1 VVVLRALRALRG
13 EFSLPMFDLLVIRG
27 FATVSVIQMTEL
39 EQQLQTLRAEAETAV
54 STCSDLQSL
63 TQLKAKYVGRQGA
76 MTSLLEQLGKL
87 PKEDKPRVG
96 KLANE
101 VKNALATAFAAKQ
114 EELEAKAAGS
124 GPSIDTTLPG
134 RRHRIGGIHPLTQ
147 IFDRTVAIFRRMGFA
162 VEDGPEI
169 EDEWHCFDALNTP
182 ADHPARDIQDT
193 LYIDLPPH
201 QKYGR
206 YVMRTHTS
214 PVQIRTMLKQKPP
227 IRIVAPGRVFR
238 RDNPDAT
245 HSPTFHQVE
254 GLYVDKNVT
263 VADLK
268 GTVEFF
274 FKQLL
279 DPETKVRFRPHFFPY
294 TEPSFEI
301 DLSTPHFRAR
311 GKEWIEIAG
320 CGMVDPNV
328 FKSVGYPD
336 DEYTGWAFGFGI
348 ERIAMIMWSINDIRL
363 FTENDVRF
371 LEQF

>member
-1 VVVLRALRALRG
+1 
-13 EFSLPMFDLLVIRG
+13 
-27 FATVSVIQMTEL
+27 MTIL
-39 EQQLQTLRAEAETAV
+39 EEQLQSLRAEAETALAG
-54 STCSDLQSL
+54 CADLPAL
-63 TQLKAKYVGRQGA
+63 TQLKAKYIGTNGA
-76 MTSLLEQLGKL
+76 VTGTLKALGGL

-96 KLANE
+96 KLAND
-101 VKNALATAFAAKQ
+101 VKNALAAAFAARQ
-114 EELEAKAAGS
+114 EELESKIQNRQS
-124 GPSIDTTLPG
+124 KIDTTLPG
-134 RRHRIGGIHPLTQ
+134 RRHRLGHLHPLTQ
-147 IFDRTVAIFRRMGFA
+147 IFEETVRIFRRMGFA

-193 LYIDLPPH
+193 LYVARPPH
-201 QKYGR
+201 EKYGR
-206 YVMRTHTS
+206 YLLRTHTS
-214 PVQIRTMLKQKPP
+214 PVQIRTMLRQKPP
-227 IRIVAPGRVFR
+227 VRIIAPGRVFR

-245 HSPTFHQVE
+245 HSPTFHQIE

-279 DPETKVRFRPHFFPY
+279 SPDTQVRFRPHFFPY

-328 FKSVGYPD
+328 FKAVGYPD

-348 ERIAMIMWSINDIRL
+348 ERLAMVQYGITDIRL

>member
-1 VVVLRALRALRG
+1 
-13 EFSLPMFDLLVIRG
+13 
-27 FATVSVIQMTEL
+27 MTQL
-39 EQQLQTLRAEAETAV
+39 EQQLQSARGEAEA
-54 STCSDLQSL
+54 SL
-63 TQLKAKYVGRQGA
+63 AACTELPVLDQLKAKYLGRSGIVSTA
-76 MTSLLEQLGKL
+76 LEQLGKL
-87 PKEDKPRVG
+87 PKEDKPRIG

-101 VKNALATAFAAKQ
+101 VKKALEAAFAAKR
-114 EELEAKAAGS
+114 EELETKAATS
-124 GPSIDTTLPG
+124 GPPIDTTLPG
-134 RRHRIGGIHPLTQ
+134 RRHRIGHLHPLTQ
-147 IFDRTVAIFRRMGFA
+147 VFERTVEVFRRMGFA

-193 LYIDLPPH
+193 LYVDLPPDP
-201 QKYGR
+201 KYGR

-214 PVQIRTMLKQKPP
+214 PVQIRAMMKQKPP
-227 IRIVAPGRVFR
+227 IRVVVPGRVFR
-238 RDNPDAT
+238 RDELDAT
-245 HSPTFHQVE
+245 HSPTFHQIE
-254 GLYVDKNVT
+254 GLYVDKNVS

-279 DPETKVRFRPHFFPY
+279 SPETQVRFRPHFFPY

-301 DLSTPHFRAR
+301 DLSTPQFRTR

-328 FKSVGYPD
+328 FKAVGYPD

-348 ERIAMIMWSINDIRL
+348 DRLAMIMWSINDIRL
-363 FTENDVRF
+363 FTENNVRF

>member
-1 VVVLRALRALRG
+1 M
-13 EFSLPMFDLLVIRG
+13 S
-27 FATVSVIQMTEL
+27 EL
-39 EQQLQTLRAEAETAV
+39 EQQLRDARAAAESEIAG
-54 STCSDLQSL
+54 CADLAAL
-63 TQLKAKYVGRQGA
+63 EHVKARYLGAQGKV
-76 MTSLLEQLGKL
+76 TGLLSQLGAL
-87 PKEDKPRVG
+87 PKEQKPVIGR
-96 KLANE
+96 LANE
-101 VKNALATAFAAKQ
+101 VKNALSAAVAAKREQ
-114 EELEAKAAGS
+114 LEAKAAAS
-124 GPSIDTTLPG
+124 GPAIDTTLPG
-134 RRHRIGGIHPLTQ
+134 RRHRLGRLHPLTQ
-147 IFDRTVAIFRRMGFA
+147 IFDETVKIFRRMGFA

-182 ADHPARDIQDT
+182 ANHPARDIQDT
-193 LYIDLPPH
+193 LYVDLPPH
-201 QKYGR
+201 EKYGR
-206 YVMRTHTS
+206 YLLRTHTS
-214 PVQIRTMLKQKPP
+214 PVQIRTMMRQKPP

-245 HSPTFHQVE
+245 HSPTFHQIE
-254 GLYVDKNVT
+254 GLYVDENVT

-274 FKQLL
+274 FRQLL
-279 DPETKVRFRPHFFPY
+279 DPDTKVRFRPHFFPY

-328 FKSVGYPD
+328 FRAVGYPD
-336 DEYTGWAFGFGI
+336 DAYTGWAFGFGI
-348 ERIAMIMWSINDIRL
+348 ERLAMIRYGITDIRL

>member
-1 VVVLRALRALRG
+1 
-13 EFSLPMFDLLVIRG
+13 
-27 FATVSVIQMTEL
+27 
-39 EQQLQTLRAEAETAV
+39 
-54 STCSDLQSL
+54 
-63 TQLKAKYVGRQGA
+63 
-76 MTSLLEQLGKL
+76 
-87 PKEDKPRVG
+87 
-96 KLANE
+96 
-101 VKNALATAFAAKQ
+101 
-114 EELEAKAAGS
+114 
-124 GPSIDTTLPG
+124 
-134 RRHRIGGIHPLTQ
+134 
-147 IFDRTVAIFRRMGFA
+147 
-162 VEDGPEI
+162 
-169 EDEWHCFDALNTP
+169 LNTP
-182 ADHPARDIQDT
+182 ADHPARDLQDT
-193 LYIDLPPH
+193 LYINDKSMPPDRR
-201 QKYGR
+201 YGR
-206 YVMRTHTS
+206 YLLRTHTS

-238 RDNPDAT
+238 RDELDAT
-245 HSPTFHQVE
+245 HSPTFHQIE

-301 DLSTPHFRAR
+301 DLSTPQFRAR

-320 CGMVDPNV
+320 CGMVNPNV
-328 FKSVGYPD
+328 FKAVGYPD

-348 ERIAMIMWSINDIRL
+348 DRIAMVMWSINDIRL